1 MCSTA
6 RTSICW
12 GPASPRPT
20 ATPRSPTSRS
30 SARETAAQFGLKADC
45 RQSNREGELIDFIHE
60 ARAKKAAGIIIN
72 AGGYSHTSIAL
83 HDALM
88 AVKIPTVEVH
98 VSNIHARENFRHH
111 SFTARAAFASLCGFG
126 IDGYRLAITWP
137 CRQNRRQGDSL
148 TPSPVTHRKFRIK
161 IMARQPDDTKAAK
174 FKSDD
179 SALIRELAL
188 LLDETSLT
196 EIEIERAGLR
206 VRVARNISIAASMP
220 ASYQPRRSPRRRR
233 RRSRWPISPSIRAWC
248 PRRWSAPPIG
258 RPSPAPSRSSRSAAK
273 VAVGQ
278 TLLIIEAMKT
288 MNQIPSPRAGTV
300 TQILVEDGQPVEFG
314 EPLVIIE

>member
-1 MCSTA
+1 M
-6 RTSICW
+6 
-12 GPASPRPT
+12 ASKPDNK
-20 ATPRSPTSRS
+20 
-30 SARETAAQFGLKADC
+30 SAA
-45 RQSNREGELIDFIHE
+45 N
-60 ARAKKAAGIIIN
+60 
-72 AGGYSHTSIAL
+72 
-83 HDALM
+83 
-88 AVKIPTVEVH
+88 
-98 VSNIHARENFRHH
+98 
-111 SFTARAAFASLCGFG
+111 
-126 IDGYRLAITWP
+126 
-137 CRQNRRQGDSL
+137 
-148 TPSPVTHRKFRIK
+148 
-161 IMARQPDDTKAAK
+161 

-220 ASYQPRRSPRRRR
+220 ANFQPS
-233 RRSRWPISPSIRAWC
+233 A
-248 PRRWSAPPIG
+248 SAPAAPIPPVAPAAIADLAKHPG
-258 RPSPAPSRSSRSAAK
+258 VVPSPMVGTTYSSPEPGAK
-273 VAVGQ
+273 PFIEVGTKVSVGQ